1 MKGSGF
7 PKGET
12 LVSPFG
18 GASFGTF
25 LSLEKEKYNKSKH
38 TDKPQFTDFFKFN
51 RSGTR
56 CAETKFNR
64 SKSSE
69 RFGMPIQH
77 GVC

>member
-25 LSLEKEKYNKSKH
+25 LSLEKEKYK
-38 TDKPQFTDFFKFN
+38 
-51 RSGTR
+51 
-56 CAETKFNR
+56 ETSQSN
-64 SKSSE
+64 
-69 RFGMPIQH
+69 PTH
-77 GVC
+77 L

>member
-25 LSLEKEKYNKSKH
+25 LSLEKEKYIKENKQINPNLKY
-38 TDKPQFTDFFKFN
+38 TLL
-51 RSGTR
+51 SGEM
-56 CAETKFNR
+56 A
-64 SKSSE
+64 
-69 RFGMPIQH
+69 GA
-77 GVC
+77 

>member
-25 LSLEKEKYNKSKH
+25 LPLVGEKYIKTNKQINPNLYANK
-38 TDKPQFTDFFKFN
+38 
-51 RSGTR
+51 
-56 CAETKFNR
+56 
-64 SKSSE
+64 
-69 RFGMPIQH
+69 RFVLCLLYTPPYPLSRDLGKK
-77 GVC
+77 V

>member
-25 LSLEKEKYNKSKH
+25 LPLVGEKYIKSKYQ
-38 TDKPQFTDFFKFN
+38 TDRQ
-51 RSGTR
+51 
-56 CAETKFNR
+56 
-64 SKSSE
+64 
-69 RFGMPIQH
+69 I
-77 GVC
+77 